1 MIKQLCDQTKAA
13 DLLIYVTGSRGG
25 DVATKINGQFAIDKI
40 KFPFKAIAFGRIGG
54 HNIHLKLS
62 QKTIRG
68 LKKNGYDSES
78 ISLEIQ
84 RKLLEGDVIMPVSF
98 NRRPLT
104 DES

>member
-1 MIKQLCDQTKAA
+1 MIKEFGDQTKSYN
-13 DLLIYVTGSRGG
+13 LIIYVNDSKGG
-25 DVATKINGQFAIDKI
+25 DVATKINGHFAIDKI

-68 LKKNGYDSES
+68 LKNNGYNPDS

-84 RKLLEGDVIMPVSF
+84 QKLLEGDVIMPNSL
-98 NRRPLT
+98 NQRP
-104 DES
+104 